1 MVFGDDIIGCSRQ
14 ASQMKMFISGNVFS
28 IMNRTLEKTPSGKEY
43 YKCSDR
49 ILKGN
54 ISPFKYVNYVRTTNQ
69 ANDRQTVQ
77 VMQKIQFS
85 ATHRI
90 CLNISISKAYIC
102 MYLSKGAINNFGS
115 RAYGAS
121 VFG

>member
-1 MVFGDDIIGCSRQ
+1 
-14 ASQMKMFISGNVFS
+14 MKMFISGNVFS

-49 ILKGN
+49 ILKCN

-77 VMQKIQFS
+77 VMQKIHFS
-85 ATHRI
+85 ETHRI